1 MPSLHG
7 PKPRWQQL
15 YDLVTAEND
24 PQKLTD
30 LVARIEEAMMNRA
43 EEIAHSPNHA
53 DEWNAML
60 QASKHLLAIKTE
72 KLNFPPIEM
81 K

>member
-1 MPSLHG
+1 
-7 PKPRWQQL
+7 
-15 YDLVTAEND
+15 
-24 PQKLTD
+24 
-30 LVARIEEAMMNRA
+30 MMNRA